1 MFETVNAERD
11 SMISGIEFHTIDF
24 SPRSTTLNYLYDGE
38 HPLWTSVFSFVNER
52 VGLDFFKTFVLI
64 IIIPLVFVIFNS

>member
-24 SPRSTTLNYLYDGE
+24 SPRSTLNYLYDGE
-38 HPLWTSVFSFVNER
+38 HPLWT
-52 VGLDFFKTFVLI
+52 
-64 IIIPLVFVIFNS
+64 